1 MKKYYIVSTK
11 HTSKADTALTL
22 WGHNNAGYVYS
33 KSRAGIYTEDQVKRF
48 ENDIENIPVDKEA
61 ADKLFLPAD
70 DYNDHFIA
78 LPNDTT
84 VRTILNVSTKGM
96 KPAKYKTCKMLF
108 RLFKDGEK
116 EVSGLIP
123 SPENATDESTSN

>member
-1 MKKYYIVSTK
+1 MEYYIVSIK

-22 WGHNNAGYVYS
+22 WGSNYCGYCYH
-33 KSRAGIYTEDQVKRF
+33 KKNAGIYSREQ
-48 ENDIENIPVDKEA
+48 VDKDFKNDPENVPILKEE

-84 VRTILNVSTKGM
+84 VRAILKLDTKHM
-96 KPAKYKTCKMLF
+96 KPAKYKSCKMIF
-108 RLFKDGEK
+108 RNFKDGE
-116 EVSGLIP
+116 
-123 SPENATDESTSN
+123 NES